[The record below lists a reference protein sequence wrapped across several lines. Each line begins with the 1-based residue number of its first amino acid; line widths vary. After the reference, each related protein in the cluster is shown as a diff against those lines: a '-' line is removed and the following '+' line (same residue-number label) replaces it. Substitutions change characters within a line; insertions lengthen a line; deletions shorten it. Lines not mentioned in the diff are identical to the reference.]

1 MSPSA
6 TEPEGPKSRLGRV
19 LASGAAIAER
29 VRALGAE
36 IGKDYSGETLHLVIV
51 LEGASVF
58 AADLA
63 RAILPGVDLKPHF
76 VRASSYGQG
85 TCSSGRVRVNGGGS
99 LALADSHVL
108 LVDDIVDSGRTA
120 RLLLD
125 RLQRAGPRS
134 VRFAALLSKPSRR
147 VVDVRVDYFGFEIPD
162 EFVVGY
168 GMDHAGA
175 FRDLPDIRVLAPSPF

>member
-6 TEPEGPKSRLGRV
+6 TKPEGPKSRLGRV
-19 LASGAAIAER
+19 LVSGAAIAER
-29 VRALGAE
+29 VRAMGAE
-36 IGKDYSGETLHLVIV
+36 IGKDYSGRTLHVVIV
-51 LEGASVF
+51 LEGAGVF
-58 AADLA
+58 GADLA
-63 RAILPGVDLKPHF
+63 RAIVPGVDVRLHF

-99 LALADSHVL
+99 LGLADSHVL

-125 RLQRAGPRS
+125 RLHRSGPRS
-134 VRFAALLSKPSRR
+134 VCFAALLSKPSGR
-147 VVDVRVDYFGFEIPD
+147 VVEVRVDYQGFEIPD

-175 FRDLPDIRVLAPSPF
+175 FRDLPDIRVLVPAPF

>member
-1 MSPSA
+1 MSPSV
-6 TEPEGPKSRLGRV
+6 TEPEGPKYRLGRV

-29 VRALGAE
+29 VRTIGAE
-36 IGKDYSGETLHLVIV
+36 IGKDYSGRTLHMVIV
-51 LEGASVF
+51 LEGAGVF
-58 AADLA
+58 GADLA
-63 RAILPGVDLKPHF
+63 RAIGSGVDVKLHF
-76 VRASSYGQG
+76 VRASSYGRG

-99 LALADSHVL
+99 LAFADSHLL

-125 RLQRAGPRS
+125 RLHRAGPRS

-147 VVDVRVDYFGFEIPD
+147 VVEVPVDYYGFEIPD

-168 GMDHAGA
+168 GMDYAGA
-175 FRDLPDIRVLAPSPF
+175 FRDLRDIRVLVPAPV